1 MIPFLEIEHKFLVSD
16 AFDLKAFSSAC
27 RALSPTIEKAL
38 VVTDTYYVPA
48 DRADHIFRH
57 RRDEEIQQLTIKS
70 RGKDIEVRTE
80 INLDLGGESDQ
91 SSAVEA
97 WMKAIGASPAF
108 PIEKHIQ
115 VFEFPMCEVVHYV
128 AHYEGKQIACVE
140 FEAVGSSSLDEA
152 IRTLTSFEQKLGF
165 DAHHRSKVNLFDLLI
180 TDRSLP

>member
-1 MIPFLEIEHKFLVSD
+1 M
-16 AFDLKAFSSAC
+16 
-27 RALSPTIEKAL
+27 
-38 VVTDTYYVPA
+38 
-48 DRADHIFRH
+48 
-57 RRDEEIQQLTIKS
+57 
-70 RGKDIEVRTE
+70 RTE

-91 SSAVEA
+91 SSAVAA
-97 WMKAIGASPAF
+97 WMKAIGASSAF

-165 DAHHRSKVNLFDLLI
+165 DAHHRSKVNLFDLLV
-180 TDRSLP
+180 TDRSLA